1 MGLRNSASGWS
12 LPASPTLRDLAD
24 PEWVTAY
31 RAAGGNVRPARS
43 GVSGSG
49 GQPYLVGPV
58 VEPLTRPRPSF
69 FRGAQR
75 PELPKI
81 KTDEALV
88 AEAVEDLGQ
97 LVAGTVRPIPQVA
110 PPKPPDPDPQPDQV
124 ISAMQE
130 RTSAWLSIFCP
141 GARAALDGARR
152 AILRD
157 EVESGAH
164 AATSLR
170 RALAC
175 LADAVEPP
183 GVEGKE
189 DHTGTLRQVR
199 QSHYKNRLYVYLGH
213 KLSGSARKLALLE
226 LESADRRLTSLLD
239 ALGKAVH
246 SESSRADLE
255 QLYVTCWSVVA
266 RTVGCAEAPA

>member
-1 MGLRNSASGWS
+1 MGLRNSADGWS

-24 PEWVTAY
+24 PEWVSAY

-43 GVSGSG
+43 GVSGSQD
-49 GQPYLVGPV
+49 QPYLVGPL

-75 PELPKI
+75 PELPKSMAND
-81 KTDEALV
+81 TLV
-88 AEAVEDLGQ
+88 AEVIEDRGRP
-97 LVAGTVRPIPQVA
+97 VAETLRPAAQVA
-110 PPKPPDPDPQPDQV
+110 PPKTPDPDAQADQV

-175 LADAVEPP
+175 LADALEPP
-183 GVEGKE
+183 GVEKKA
-189 DHTGTLRQVR
+189 DHTGALREVR
-199 QSHYKNRLYVYLGH
+199 QSHYKNRLYIYLGH
-213 KLSGSARKLALLE
+213 KLSGSDRKLALLE
-226 LESADRRLTSLLD
+226 LESTNTRLTALL
-239 ALGKAVH
+239 ASLGKTVH
-246 SESSRADLE
+246 GESSRADLE
-255 QLYVTCWSVVA
+255 QLYLTCWSVVA
-266 RTVGCAEAPA
+266 RTVACAEAPA